1 MVAVDITL
9 KLPEELVNQ
18 AQAAGILTDERVAE
32 LLTAELER
40 KNQVRE
46 LFDDIDKLHKLQ
58 PPFTQ
63 AEIDA
68 EIRAHKEEK
77 AAKRRD

>member
-32 LLTAELER
+32 LLAAELER

-46 LFDDIDKLHKLQ
+46 LFDDIDKLHELQ
-58 PPFTQ
+58 PPLTQ

-68 EIRAHKEEK
+68 EIRI
-77 AAKRRD
+77 RSGRTVVVD